1 MFIQHRVLPRLRVA
15 VGLLC
20 CAIGCAVST
29 QAMAANP
36 VPAAATVTLSE
47 PDTRTDSV
55 PSRGSE
61 TRQWLQ
67 MQRDGRYASSYNDQL
82 TPEAAAKAQ
91 QRVTDSFGQSIPAT
105 YIDKDFGK

>member
-1 MFIQHRVLPRLRVA
+1 MLSQCRVPALFRAAGGWLIGV
-15 VGLLC
+15 VGC
-20 CAIGCAVST
+20 VVCAPVL
-29 QAMAANP
+29 AANP
-36 VPAAATVTLSE
+36 APAAATVTLSE

-55 PSRGSE
+55 PSSGSE

-67 MQRDGRYASSYNDQL
+67 MQRDGRYASHYNDQL